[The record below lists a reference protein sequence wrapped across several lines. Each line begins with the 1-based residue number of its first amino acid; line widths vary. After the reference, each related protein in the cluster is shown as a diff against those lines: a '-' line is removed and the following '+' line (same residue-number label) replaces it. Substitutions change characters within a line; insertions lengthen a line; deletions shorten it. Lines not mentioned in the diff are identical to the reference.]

1 MKYLIMCEGPNE
13 LEVIRIL
20 LENDMLLI
28 SENELLGL
36 TPYHARQIATA
47 GQVKAELNIYPGEVT
62 VLRIGDTQSEKLRI
76 PQEYRDKIVDVKK
89 YCTKP
94 ELEMLLIIAEGL
106 TSEYEKV
113 KSSMKP
119 KTFAKQHIRCG
130 RKKYDNSTAFYRDY
144 FGENPKM
151 LAESIREYRRR
162 NGSHKNDCIRRNQVA
177 AFAAMSGHGA
187 ERVAGL
193 K

>member
-113 KSSMKP
+113 KSSVKP

-144 FGENPKM
+144 FGENPQM
-151 LAESIREYRRR
+151 LAESIREYHRR
-162 NGSHKNDCIRRNQVA
+162 NGSHKNDEGY
-177 AFAAMSGHGA
+177 FA
-187 ERVAGL
+187 ELL